1 MLKTFLCRVLGC
13 ERTGD
18 AAKDAIRRSGEL
30 TELVVGRKSWE
41 IGKPSKRLR
50 HPHIGVTEERASSTP
65 IIDGLAAGRSS
76 AGTFGADQVSID
88 RSMLT
93 LSGLRWCCGTRLTW
107 IWVVQ
112 RAHLAVGGDL
122 VIFPLVFGVLGFR
135 LRFPSIFPGREVIS
149 INLSAG
155 CPNTRKRSI
164 SPTS

>member
-1 MLKTFLCRVLGC
+1 MSRSWRVFAQLVPPQPRCR
-13 ERTGD
+13 
-18 AAKDAIRRSGEL
+18 
-30 TELVVGRKSWE
+30 
-41 IGKPSKRLR
+41 PLR
-50 HPHIGVTEERASSTP
+50 FGRASQAVPEHLYPQSCTGQAYPHQLADSAP
-65 IIDGLAAGRSS
+65 ILWSLDISY
-76 AGTFGADQVSID
+76 GTFGADRVSID